1 MKQIK
6 FGGVQFAANVPPQ
19 EINKFVREL
28 PKDKKDSLYEV
39 IKELADNNLINLE
52 GFEYPQDE
60 DC

>member
-1 MKQIK
+1 MRQIK
-6 FGGVQFAANVPPQ
+6 FGGVQFTANVPPQ

-28 PKDKKDSLYEV
+28 PEHKRDSLYEV
-39 IKELADNNLINLE
+39 IQQLADNNLINLE